1 MTINRLNGCF
11 VPFAQ
16 GRRSAK
22 YCNSTFLAWT
32 VYMNTF
38 NVYNFLLLYVM
49 ITLSVVKL
57 VIATGHAMQAFNYLH
72 YSNRCRFIGV
82 A

>member
-1 MTINRLNGCF
+1 M
-11 VPFAQ
+11 Q
-16 GRRSAK
+16 GRKAAK
-22 YCNSTFLAWT
+22 YSNSTFLAWA

-38 NVYNFLLLYVM
+38 NAYNFLLFVCIV

-57 VIATGHAMQAFNYLH
+57 AIATGHAMQAFNDLH
-72 YSNRCRFIGV
+72 YSNRCRFIGM